1 MVQGQRGPGGHGP
14 AQRSRR
20 LRITGGE
27 FTRAHRAAHPERP
40 ARLGRDLTAG
50 RQQQLHGA
58 GAGADVCVGLAV
70 EQSRAQGRPERGRR
84 QGTGG
89 RPPAQG
95 VHQPSSV
102 VAGGAAVVGLMAW
115 KGILANEP
123 VYYGLLASLVAYAAV
138 SLATKPTDAA
148 VLAAWRE
155 RLAGRTPQVPV
166 EDTVPVG

>member
-1 MVQGQRGPGGHGP
+1 VSGWLSNSAVPRAVPSADAARGPAAGPLRRACTNLLVGGLLVP
-14 AQRSRR
+14 I
-20 LRITGGE
+20 LGGLLWK
-27 FTRAHRAAHPERP
+27 R
-40 ARLGRDLTAG
+40 GTAP
-50 RQQQLHGA
+50 GA
-58 GAGADVCVGLAV
+58 L
-70 EQSRAQGRPERGRR
+70 
-84 QGTGG
+84 
-89 RPPAQG
+89 
-95 VHQPSSV
+95 SSV